1 MFGHKRSDWKLTWL
15 AVLFVAGCSAA
26 EVNEVPYERVAARLT
41 HTAPA
46 PKFDQA
52 IVDVFQADA
61 RKLVGDGEPGGK
73 QGLRIWC
80 VFLED
85 GRWLCIPDDGR

>member
-1 MFGHKRSDWKLTWL
+1 MLGHKRSDWKLTWL

-26 EVNEVPYERVAARLT
+26 EVNEVPYERVAARPT

-52 IVDVFQADA
+52 VVDLFQADA
-61 RKLVGDGEPGGK
+61 RKSVGEGEPGGK
-73 QGLRIWC
+73 QTRGMWYVL
-80 VFLED
+80 LGD
-85 GRWLCIPDDGR
+85 GRCLNIPDDGR